1 MNKTT
6 QEILKDIEQKMIE
19 NLLVTKRIINEMKSF
34 NDKYGN
40 KYSES
45 GAAE

>member
-6 QEILKDIEQKMIE
+6 QEILKEIEQKMIE
-19 NLLVTKRIINEMKSF
+19 NLEVSKEIINQMKSF
-34 NDKYGN
+34 NEKYGK
-40 KYSES
+40 KYVE